1 MIRWLISVALH
12 LAANALALFVADL
25 VLDDLSIE
33 ASAFITAVLLF
44 TLVEV
49 LVQPMPPRRRLKGAS
64 ALRGSVALI
73 ATFIG
78 LVVTALI
85 NDGFSIDGLW
95 TWIGATVIVWAG
107 GLVAAM
113 ILPLIFVKEAVE
125 DERAA

>member
-12 LAANALALFVADL
+12 LAANALALLVADL

-49 LVQPMPPRRRLKGAS
+49 LVQPMLTPATLQGAA
-64 ALRGSVALI
+64 ALRGSVALV

-85 NDGFSIDGLW
+85 NEGFNSDGLW

-113 ILPLIFVKEAVE
+113 ILPLIFVKERVG

>member
-1 MIRWLISVALH
+1 M
-12 LAANALALFVADL
+12 
-25 VLDDLSIE
+25 
-33 ASAFITAVLLF
+33 LLF

-49 LVQPMPPRRRLKGAS
+49 LVQPMLTQAALKGAS

-85 NDGFSIDGLW
+85 NDGFNIDGLW

-107 GLVAAM
+107 GLIAAM
-113 ILPLIFVKEAVE
+113 ILPLIFVKERVG